1 MKAIVCEN
9 FAPPIHLSTQTVPEP
24 TLGPDQIMIDIK
36 ATGLGYV
43 DALMVAGL
51 YQIKPP
57 LPFIPGNEIAG
68 VICEVGTDVTQF
80 NVGDRVL
87 AMPSR
92 GGLAEKIAVRADT
105 CIPIPDRASF
115 EAAAAFLVNYCTAYH
130 GLITL
135 GQVKAGESVLIL
147 GASGGV
153 GTAAIDLAKSEGAFV
168 IAAASSEAKLDMARR
183 QGADLLINYSESDW
197 RDTLKKAMDGR
208 PLNLVYDPVGGDFA
222 EAGLRSLA
230 PGGRFLVV
238 GFATGT
244 IPKLPAN
251 LTLLKQVS
259 VIGVNWGGHIAIH
272 PEASAP
278 VVNELV
284 DRIDRSTINPL
295 TGQHYSL
302 DETGK
307 AMTAMLERQAIGKT
321 IIRQE

>member
-1 MKAIVCEN
+1 
-9 FAPPIHLSTQTVPEP
+9 
-24 TLGPDQIMIDIK
+24 MIDIK

-147 GASGGV
+147 GQA
-153 GTAAIDLAKSEGAFV
+153 
-168 IAAASSEAKLDMARR
+168 
-183 QGADLLINYSESDW
+183 
-197 RDTLKKAMDGR
+197 
-208 PLNLVYDPVGGDFA
+208 
-222 EAGLRSLA
+222 AGLEPPPLILRNRREPLSSPPHPARQSLTWRVA
-230 PGGRFLVV
+230 RAL
-238 GFATGT
+238 
-244 IPKLPAN
+244 I
-251 LTLLKQVS
+251 S
-259 VIGVNWGGHIAIH
+259 
-272 PEASAP
+272 
-278 VVNELV
+278 
-284 DRIDRSTINPL
+284 
-295 TGQHYSL
+295 
-302 DETGK
+302 
-307 AMTAMLERQAIGKT
+307 
-321 IIRQE
+321 

>member
-1 MKAIVCEN
+1 VKAIVCEA
-9 FAPPIHLSTQTVPEP
+9 FAPPTQLQVQDVPEP
-24 TLGPDQIMIDIK
+24 ELKSGQVIIDIK

-68 VICEVGTDVTQF
+68 IITEVDPSVAHLT
-80 NVGDRVL
+80 VGDRVL

-92 GGLAEKIAVRADT
+92 GGLAERIAVPANQ
-105 CIPIPDRASF
+105 CIAIPDNASF

-135 GQVKAGESVLIL
+135 AKIQAGESVLVL

-168 IAAASSEAKLDMARR
+168 IAAASTPEKLDMARR
-183 QGADLLINYSESDW
+183 QGADLLINYSEPNW
-197 RDTLKKAMDGR
+197 RDTLKTDLGDR
-208 PLNLVYDPVGGDFA
+208 PLNVVYDPVGGDFA

-259 VIGVNWGGHIAIH
+259 VIGVNWGGHIAIYPDH
-272 PEASAP
+272 SAP
-278 VVNELV
+278 VVEALV
-284 DRIDRSTINPL
+284 KRIEEGRISPL
-295 TGQHYSL
+295 TGQHFRL
-302 DETGK
+302 EDTGI

-321 IIRQE
+321 IISQE